1 MGEENLVTGTA
12 RVDADVVLSAGGVG
26 EEGLN
31 DEGVE
36 SSGGLL
42 DLLGEIG
49 TKRRTRS
56 ALLLARLCDS
66 LAPLRSLVIQVAI
79 VSREVALSFT
89 RDRRR
94 PADASAEHR
103 ETGDETLGNENE
115 RTLTG
120 LPARSLIHSATT
132 L

>member
-1 MGEENLVTGTA
+1 MMKVL
-12 RVDADVVLSAGGVG
+12 RVPVVFSTCWGRSEQSDGHGQLSC
-26 EEGLN
+26 
-31 DEGVE
+31 
-36 SSGGLL
+36 S
-42 DLLGEIG
+42 
-49 TKRRTRS
+49 
-56 ALLLARLCDS
+56 LAHVHS

-79 VSREVALSFT
+79 VSREEALSFT

-103 ETGDETLGNENE
+103 ETGGETLGNENE